1 MASRGELE
9 LRAAKA
15 NVTSSS
21 YPNDSKFEQA
31 IIFAEKAS
39 TASAVATTQAAPVK
53 AQAEVSG
60 GKNV

>member
-1 MASRGELE
+1 MPSRAELE

-15 NVTSSS
+15 NVVSAT

-39 TASAVATTQAAPVK
+39 TATSTATTIAAPAAAT
-53 AQAEVSG
+53 AQQSG
-60 GKNV
+60 GANV

>member
-1 MASRGELE
+1 MAARNELE

-15 NVTSSS
+15 NVVSAN

-39 TASAVATTQAAPVK
+39 TTTATATTIAAPVT
-53 AQAEVSG
+53 AQAQVSG
-60 GKNV
+60 GANV

>member
-1 MASRGELE
+1 MPSRAELE

-15 NVTSSS
+15 NVASAS

-31 IIFAEKAS
+31 IIYAENNS
-39 TASAVATTQAAPVK
+39 TATSAATTVAAPTK
-53 AQAEVSG
+53 AVSQHSG

>member
-1 MASRGELE
+1 MASRNELE

-15 NVTSSS
+15 NVVSAN

-39 TASAVATTQAAPVK
+39 TATSTATTLLTPPTAS
-53 AQAEVSG
+53 AQVSG
-60 GKNV
+60 GANV

>member
-1 MASRGELE
+1 MADRHELE

-15 NVTSSS
+15 NVASAS

-39 TASAVATTQAAPVK
+39 IASGAATTLLAPVK
-53 AQAEVSG
+53 SVASVSG

>member
-1 MASRGELE
+1 MPSRAELN

-15 NVTSSS
+15 NVVSAT

-39 TASAVATTQAAPVK
+39 TATASATTILAPVTSV
-53 AQAEVSG
+53 AQVSG
-60 GKNV
+60 GKNI